1 MSQVKQESAKGRL
14 EGLIA
19 LRDTLAGA
27 IDECDSLRDL
37 SSLSSRL
44 SEVLG
49 QIAEL
54 TPTEKAGDPIDEIA
68 ARRTARRSGTA
79 AG

>member
-1 MSQVKQESAKGRL
+1 MADRL
-14 EGLIA
+14 ADLNN
-19 LRDTLAGA
+19 LRTRLLGAMDEVDADKLAPLA
-27 IDECDSLRDL
+27 ARF
-37 SSLSSRL
+37 
-44 SEVLG
+44 SEVIA